1 MTLIKELG
9 DVIAHETRTN
19 LCAHHRIT
27 VAQAVVKF
35 FGEQGWTPP
44 QSKGHNNGLANWTY
58 DDEAGAWYFALQ
70 KRRKPPFMTQR
81 HVEAIIDLDDT
92 GCLAGVEILEPIKP
106 SENETP

>member
-35 FGEQGWTPP
+35 LSEQGPTPHMMFAAGEALGEAANAGKVKRLSDAFAE
-44 QSKGHNNGLANWTY
+44 QYRAALARLAKNQ
-58 DDEAGAWYFALQ
+58 DDC
-70 KRRKPPFMTQR
+70 
-81 HVEAIIDLDDT
+81 AIRTIP
-92 GCLAGVEILEPIKP
+92 E
-106 SENETP
+106 